1 MTVGYDDSSKRGLVR
16 NSWGADRGIKG
27 YFTIA
32 YGYISDNNLADNLW
46 TIRAFENV

>member
-1 MTVGYDDSSKRGLVR
+1 MAVGYDDSAKRALVR

-32 YGYISDNNLADNLW
+32 YGYISDNNLRGQSLDHLC
-46 TIRAFENV
+46 V